1 MADSWFPAEPPVS
14 PDAAYGYELD
24 EEGSPEREEPQVF
37 TLQSAGGLWS
47 TGPDLVR
54 FGAGWR
60 TLLPLCPVLALNAE
74 LVRSAT

>member
-1 MADSWFPAEPPVS
+1 VLGQLIADLTGTSFTQA
-14 PDAAYGYELD
+14 
-24 EEGSPEREEPQVF
+24 EPQVF

-54 FGAGWR
+54 FGTGWR
-60 TLLPLCPVLALNAE
+60 TLLLALNAE